1 MADNHIRMLCSVIKV
16 DLVYE
21 KPGEAPV
28 PFFDSV
34 EDSPLMQSK
43 TLRNMLRLGAAS
55 QKSPYLYPAEYGMFY
70 ASFHAGEGYLCMG
83 PMCSERLNP
92 SKRRQMYH
100 VYGIDSGKART
111 LPVFSLPEIRNMV
124 LLTNSAL
131 KNGNLENEELI
142 RLNQIISGTDTG
154 ILTEQTKFVLK
165 EEAENDDASYRH
177 SYHEEQLLMHAI
189 REGRTSDAIRLAENM
204 DRDSGRLSSHE
215 IAHWKNLA
223 IIGIALCTRA
233 AMEGGVSPE
242 EGYRLSG
249 YYIQKCDNAQ
259 DKAHLLHYRNRAI
272 EELSTRVEQQKARPH
287 CSGNVERCKD
297 YIRKHYREKIY
308 LEDIASSLNLSP
320 TYLSKL
326 FKKETGQCMQDFIN
340 EERVFRASNLLMY
353 SDLSLSEVAEYV
365 HFPSQSYFG
374 KVFKQ
379 VKGMTPKA
387 FRDRFHSAEAME

>member
-21 KPGEAPV
+21 KPGEAAI

-34 EDSPLMQSK
+34 EDSPLMQRK
-43 TLRNMLRLGAAS
+43 VLRDMLRLGAAS

-70 ASFHAGEGYLCMG
+70 ASFHAGEGYLYMG

-92 SKRRQMYH
+92 AKRRQMYH

-154 ILTEQTKFVLK
+154 ILHEQTKFVLK

-215 IAHWKNLA
+215 IAHWKTSPSS
-223 IIGIALCTRA
+223 ALRSAPVLPLRA
-233 AMEGGVSPE
+233 AFPRRRGTVSADITSRNATTHRTRPICSTTATE
-242 EGYRLSG
+242 PLRSCPPVWSSKRHVPTAPAMWSGARTTSKSTTVKKSIWKTLRRLSTSAPPISPSCSKRRPG
-249 YYIQKCDNAQ
+249 SVC
-259 DKAHLLHYRNRAI
+259 RTS
-272 EELSTRVEQQKARPH
+272 STR
-287 CSGNVERCKD
+287 SGSFAPPIC
-297 YIRKHYREKIY
+297 
-308 LEDIASSLNLSP
+308 
-320 TYLSKL
+320 
-326 FKKETGQCMQDFIN
+326 
-340 EERVFRASNLLMY
+340 
-353 SDLSLSEVAEYV
+353 
-365 HFPSQSYFG
+365 
-374 KVFKQ
+374 
-379 VKGMTPKA
+379 
-387 FRDRFHSAEAME
+387 